1 LERNQFQVSGV
12 SDLRFL
18 LVCGRI
24 YLSTKSVAK
33 EEDKMTKEI
42 QDKIL
47 NDFGWEIQERTDMSL
62 GQKLDILT
70 DLANVLYTVAK
81 EAKEVA

>member
-1 LERNQFQVSGV
+1 MI
-12 SDLRFL
+12 D
-18 LVCGRI
+18 
-24 YLSTKSVAK
+24 LSTKSVAK

>member
-1 LERNQFQVSGV
+1 
-12 SDLRFL
+12 
-18 LVCGRI
+18 
-24 YLSTKSVAK
+24 
-33 EEDKMTKEI
+33 MTKEI

-62 GQKLDILT
+62 WQKLDMMT